1 MFPALLLAVA
11 AVVLLLPAAEA
22 VWLELPPS
30 GTKCVSEE
38 IQPNVVVLADYAI
51 MYESHPSSHPTVAV
65 KVRAPRLRL
74 GCPWRAVSSRSFS
87 CLISIWA
94 GELARSGISV

>member
-1 MFPALLLAVA
+1 MAASVFPALLLAVA
-11 AVVLLLPAAEA
+11 AVLLLPVAEA

-65 KVRAPRLRL
+65 KVRGHNSLSDALGVRFRL
-74 GCPWRAVSSRSFS
+74 VHSR
-87 CLISIWA
+87 
-94 GELARSGISV
+94 V

>member
-1 MFPALLLAVA
+1 MAASVFPALLLAVA

-38 IQPNVVVLADYAI
+38 IQPNVVVLADYSI

-65 KVRAPRLRL
+65 KVRAPRVDDSLSDAL
-74 GCPWRAVSSRSFS
+74 GVRFRPVHSRA
-87 CLISIWA
+87 
-94 GELARSGISV
+94 

>member
-1 MFPALLLAVA
+1 MAASVFPALLLAVA
-11 AVVLLLPAAEA
+11 AVLLLPVAEA

-51 MYESHPSSHPTVAV
+51 MLHHPMAILCIIM
-65 KVRAPRLRL
+65 KMLQRASLHSPLQKL
-74 GCPWRAVSSRSFS
+74 ETTLHVS
-87 CLISIWA
+87 
-94 GELARSGISV
+94 G